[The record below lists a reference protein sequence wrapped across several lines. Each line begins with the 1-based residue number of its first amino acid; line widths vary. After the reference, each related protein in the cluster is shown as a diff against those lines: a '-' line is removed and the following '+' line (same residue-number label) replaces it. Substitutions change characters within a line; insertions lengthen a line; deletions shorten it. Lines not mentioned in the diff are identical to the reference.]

1 MDRQFIQLIGDV
13 TKDAWNLSTQQKAIE
28 IQKDSDFL
36 QNIKFMPIRTKVYS
50 ICFEYL
56 TLGPYVTSIR
66 CLFT

>member
-13 TKDAWNLSTQQKAIE
+13 TKDTWNLSTQQKAIE

-50 ICFEYL
+50 IYFEY
-56 TLGPYVTSIR
+56 
-66 CLFT
+66 